1 MQKYFKTTM
10 ADDTDLKIKVYYN
23 KGGFN
28 KFTHENIRRGIYF
41 SISPVRR
48 DEIWESY
55 TPFSGATICVKE
67 LNRKSD
73 KALNEV
79 VSKIEPILEE
89 VVKMYENGFKGDAL
103 IKVLIECNAM
113 NLYFYY

>member
-1 MQKYFKTTM
+1 MKKYFKTTM
-10 ADDTDLKIKVYYN
+10 ADATDLKIEVYYN

-28 KFTHENIRRGIYF
+28 MFTHENIRRGIYF
-41 SISPVRR
+41 SISPVKR

-55 TPFSGATICVKE
+55 TAFSGDMICVKE

-79 VSKIEPILEE
+79 VSKIEPIVEE
-89 VVKMYENGFKGDAL
+89 VAKMYENGFKKDAL
-103 IKVLIECNAM
+103 IKVLKECNAM
-113 NLYFYY
+113 DLYF

>member
-1 MQKYFKTTM
+1 MKKYFKTTM
-10 ADDTDLKIKVYYN
+10 ADATDLKLEVYYN

-28 KFTHENIRRGIYF
+28 MFTHENIRRGIYF
-41 SISPVRR
+41 SISPVKR

-55 TPFSGATICVKE
+55 TAFSGDMICVKE

-79 VSKIEPILEE
+79 VSKIEPNMEE
-89 VVKMYENGFKGDAL
+89 VAKMYENGFKRDAL
-103 IKVLIECNAM
+103 IKVLKECNAID
-113 NLYFYY
+113 LYF